1 LKAKTSSSNL
11 SLSNFTTTEAE
22 TSLSNN
28 LSNSKGR
35 NFSMTTYIWYS
46 GATDTTGKALV
57 EALNVTGGTAR
68 PRNANIVIGWGTKVD
83 SAVTFPPG
91 TVVWNTPEKIT
102 ANRDKLGALSM
113 LKSTALTRNHV
124 ATFLTAGA
132 VMTALTAATIVLPV
146 IGRKKHHQ
154 GGAGFWFCPT
164 RQHVQAAIDEGAEYF
179 QSFINIKDEYRLHVG
194 FGSVFHAVKKMKN
207 TSEDSYRA
215 VRMEKMKE
223 WADKEGVDLSPAPIQ
238 TVIKQ
243 LCHIFY
249 KEETL
254 PNMLIRSNRRGW
266 KFDTV
271 ANNNLPA
278 NLSTVAVNALNAL
291 GLHFGAV
298 DCCVDYNNNIY
309 ILEVNTG
316 PGLQGT
322 ALTKW
327 VDIFRAKIAAA
338 EQAQSAASRPVTA
351 RPATSAARPA
361 RAAGAVGAAE
371 ADEIDDGT
379 AIRLVK
385 AAETDEDIKNVL
397 RMLRKRG

>member
-1 LKAKTSSSNL
+1 
-11 SLSNFTTTEAE
+11 
-22 TSLSNN
+22 
-28 LSNSKGR
+28 
-35 NFSMTTYIWYS
+35 MTTYIWYS
-46 GATDTTGKALV
+46 GATDTTGKALA
-57 EALNVTGGTAR
+57 EALHVTGGTTK
-68 PRNANIVIGWGTKVD
+68 PRNVRHGDLVIGWGTKVD
-83 SAVTFPPG
+83 DSVSFPTG
-91 TVVWNTPEKIT
+91 VIVWNTPDKIT
-102 ANRDKLGALSM
+102 TNRDKLGALSI
-113 LKSTALTRNHV
+113 LKSSALTRNHI

-132 VMTALTAATIVLPV
+132 VMTALTAASIVLPV

-194 FGSVFHAVKKMKN
+194 FGSVFHAVKKVKN

-223 WADKEGVDLSPAPIQ
+223 WADKEHVDISAEATQ
-238 TVIKQ
+238 TIIKQ

-249 KEETL
+249 REETL

-271 ANNNLPA
+271 ANNHLPA
-278 NLSTVAVNALNAL
+278 NLSTVAVNALSTL
-291 GLHFGAV
+291 GLQFGAV
-298 DCCVDYNNNIY
+298 DCCVDHNNNVY

-327 VDIFRAKIAAA
+327 VDMFRAHITEAERAAA
-338 EQAQSAASRPVTA
+338 RAAAAIHSPTVTRPT
-351 RPATSAARPA
+351 TARPA

-371 ADEIDDGT
+371 AEDIDEGL
-379 AIRLVK
+379 AIRMVK
-385 AAETDEDIKNVL
+385 VAETDEDIKNVIRL
-397 RMLRKRG
+397 LRKRG